1 MYYILYDRYI
11 TIWKIVYHWT
21 YLFKL
26 DSNLNEKL
34 KINTFILY
42 EKLI

>member
-1 MYYILYDRYI
+1 MIDILQFEK
-11 TIWKIVYHWT
+11 KIVYHWI

-34 KINTFILY
+34 KINRLILY
-42 EKLI
+42 EKLT